1 MTQENV
7 VTKTASLINANINI
21 FYKDWKRFSPPPP
34 VSDAHEFELYRKV
47 FLYNFDHSLLRTDR
61 RCSTG
66 DQKILYR
73 PTYFIFVPELILN
86 IHLSEGTNASRKTI

>member
-21 FYKDWKRFSPPPP
+21 FYQDRKRFSPPPP

-47 FLYNFDHSLLRTDR
+47 FLYNFDHSLLRTLERKLNFEQTDG
-61 RCSTG
+61 STDVVRQG
-66 DQKILYR
+66 IRKSYILTSY
-73 PTYFIFVPELILN
+73 
-86 IHLSEGTNASRKTI
+86 LSLS

>member
-21 FYKDWKRFSPPPP
+21 FYQDWKRFSPPPP

-47 FLYNFDHSLLRTDR
+47 FLYNFDHSLLRTLERKLNFEQTDGQTLFDR
-61 RCSTG
+61 GS
-66 DQKILYR
+66 
-73 PTYFIFVPELILN
+73 ENLIYLLH
-86 IHLSEGTNASRKTI
+86 ICP

>member
-21 FYKDWKRFSPPPP
+21 FYQDWKRFSPPPP

-47 FLYNFDHSLLRTDR
+47 FLYNFDHSLLRTLERKLNFEQTDGQTLFDR
-61 RCSTG
+61 GS
-66 DQKILYR
+66 
-73 PTYFIFVPELILN
+73 ENLIYLLQ
-86 IHLSEGTNASRKTI
+86 ICP